1 MTTIAELD
9 RIAITVKSHRLLQK
23 LLKENPPLE
32 EIMRKAMNETEALV
46 GVRNWVLDETRDRP
60 AALAF
65 YASEHPTREDFQALD
80 WRDFAA
86 IRILDYIDNAGRE
99 FQDLN
104 LRGELAVSNPF
115 RLLWLAVH
123 HGTGGAKPGFFEDM
137 LHLFRQFRGESVR
150 TLPSRGQVEE
160 WMERYPSGLDP
171 RIVKLREENR
181 ERILELII
189 DRMDR
194 GEISS
199 RRFQFEE
206 GMTRDQ
212 KMELAREWWHDLHF
226 HFTFAVRS
234 PELLNEM
241 LGESL
246 DPDTMKIL
254 YRARDAGIPFFVNPY
269 YLSLLHVRVPYF
281 AIGADLAIR
290 YYVTYSSQLVE
301 EFGHIVAW
309 EKEDQVEPGKPNAA
323 GWLLPPY
330 DNVHR
335 RYPDVAILI
344 PDTVGRACGGLC
356 SVCQRMYDFQRGR
369 LNFDLEKLEPTA
381 TWSEKLPELMEYFR
395 EDSQLRDILITGGD
409 ALMSSDASLRKI
421 LDAVLE
427 MAGKKREAN
436 EDRPDG
442 EKHAEM
448 VRVRLGTRLPVY
460 LPQRFTPELTD
471 ILADF
476 KEKAREVGIRQFVI
490 QTHFEAPMEV
500 TPEAREA
507 VRRLISAGWTV
518 TNQLVFTTAAS
529 RRGHS
534 ARLRQALNEVGVLP
548 YYTFVVKG
556 YMENNFNYAPIA
568 RVVQEEEEEKVVG
581 RIPDE
586 FHDRIRGF
594 PEDAELMVENIEAL
608 RKDADLPFLATDRSV
623 LNLPAV
629 GKSLTFRTIGITR
642 YGRRILEFDHD
653 QTRAHSPI
661 IDEMGK
667 VVIIESKSVSE
678 YLEQLDG
685 IGEDR
690 SEYLDA
696 YGYSLGETE
705 PRMPI
710 YEYPGYDFE
719 VTEEYT
725 NLELDGLDPEE
736 DGRIA
741 GGAHVPQEPV
751 GA

>member
-1 MTTIAELD
+1 MSTIAELD
-9 RIAITVKSHRLLQK
+9 RIAITVKSHRLLHR
-23 LLKENPPLE
+23 LLAENPKLE

-46 GVRNWVLDETRDRP
+46 GVRNWVLDEIRDRP
-60 AALAF
+60 GALAF
-65 YASEHPTREDFQALD
+65 YASKHPDREDFQVLE

-115 RLLWLAVH
+115 QLLWLAVH

-137 LHLFRQFRGESVR
+137 LHLFRQFTGANGRAR
-150 TLPSRGQVEE
+150 PSRGQVEA

-181 ERILELII
+181 DRILGLII

-194 GEISS
+194 GEIASE
-199 RRFQFEE
+199 RFQFAD
-206 GMTRDQ
+206 GMSRDEKITQ
-212 KMELAREWWHDLHF
+212 ALDWWRDPRF
-226 HFTFAVRS
+226 HLTFAVRS

-246 DPDTMKIL
+246 DPDTLKVL
-254 YRARDAGIPFFVNPY
+254 FQARDAGIPFFVNPY

-290 YYVTYSSQLVE
+290 YYVTYSTQLVE

-309 EKEDQVEPGKPNAA
+309 EKEDLVEPGKPNAA
-323 GWLLPPY
+323 GWLLPPF

-356 SVCQRMYDFQRGR
+356 SSCQRMFDFQRGR
-369 LNFDLEKLEPTA
+369 FNFDLEALKPRA
-381 TWSEKLPELMEYFR
+381 TWAEKLPELMAYFR
-395 EDSQLRDILITGGD
+395 DDAQLRDILITGGD
-409 ALMSSDASLRKI
+409 ALMSSDASLRQI

-427 MAGKKREAN
+427 MAREKKEAN
-436 EDRPDG
+436 ESRPDG
-442 EKHAEM
+442 NKYAEL
-448 VRVRLGTRLPVY
+448 VRVRLGSRMPAY
-460 LPQRFTPELTD
+460 LPQRITPALAS

-476 KEKAREVGIRQFVI
+476 KARASEVGVKQFLV

-507 VRRLISAGWTV
+507 IQRLISAGWTV
-518 TNQLVFTTAAS
+518 TNQLVCTAAAS

-534 ARLRQALNEVGVLP
+534 AKLRQALNEVGVLP

-556 YMENNFNYAPIA
+556 YMENNFNYSPIA
-568 RVVQEEEEEKVVG
+568 RIVQEEEEEKVIG
-581 RIPDE
+581 HIPNDY
-586 FHDRIRGF
+586 HDRIRSF
-594 PEDAELMVENIEAL
+594 PLRAEEMVENIAGL
-608 RKDADLPFLATDRSV
+608 RKEADLPFLATDRSV

-653 QTRAHSPI
+653 RTRAHSPI
-661 IDEMGK
+661 IDRMGK
-667 VVIIESKSVSE
+667 VVIIESKSISE
-678 YLEQLDG
+678 YLRQMDE
-685 IGEDR
+685 IGEDT
-690 SEYLDA
+690 SEYQDVF
-696 YGYSLGETE
+696 GYSLGETE
-705 PRMPI
+705 PRMPV
-710 YEYPGYDFE
+710 YEYPEYEFE
-719 VTEEYT
+719 NTAELS
-725 NLELDGLDPEE
+725 NLELEL
-736 DGRIA
+736 
-741 GGAHVPQEPV
+741 QEV
-751 GA
+751 GN

>member
-9 RIAITVKSHRLLQK
+9 RIAITVKSHRLLQR
-23 LLKENPPLE
+23 LLSENPPLE
-32 EIMRKAMNETEALV
+32 TIMRRAMNETEALV
-46 GVRNWVLDETRDRP
+46 GVRNWVLDEVRTRS
-60 AALAF
+60 ACLAY
-65 YASEHPTREDFQALD
+65 YASEHPTREDFQALE

-99 FQDLN
+99 FRDLN

-137 LHLFRQFRGESVR
+137 LYLFRQFTGRSVHEPPAR
-150 TLPSRGQVEE
+150 EQVEA
-160 WMERYPSGLDP
+160 WMDRYPSGLDP
-171 RIVKLREENR
+171 RIVKLRQENR
-181 ERILELII
+181 DRILGLII

-199 RRFQFEE
+199 RKFQFSD
-206 GMTRDQ
+206 GMTRAE
-212 KMELAREWWHDLHF
+212 KLRKALEWWENKDF
-226 HFTFAVRS
+226 HLTFAVRS
-234 PELLNEM
+234 PELLNQM

-246 DPDTMKIL
+246 DPDTMKVL
-254 YRARDAGIPFFVNPY
+254 HEARDAGIPFFVNPY

-290 YYVTYSSQLVE
+290 YYVTYSTQLVQ

-309 EKEDQVEPGKPNAA
+309 EKEDLVEPGKPNAA

-344 PDTVGRACGGLC
+344 PDTMGRACGGLC
-356 SVCQRMYDFQRGR
+356 SVCQRMFDFQRGR
-369 LNFDLEKLEPTA
+369 LNFELEKLQPTA
-381 TWSEKLPELMEYFR
+381 SWSEKLPEIMAYFR
-395 EDSQLRDILITGGD
+395 DDAQLRDILITGGD
-409 ALMSSDASLRKI
+409 ALMSSDVSLKKI

-427 MAGKKREAN
+427 MAREKREAN
-436 EDRPDG
+436 RSRPDG
-442 EKHAEM
+442 DKHAEIL
-448 VRVRLGTRLPVY
+448 RVRLGTRLPVY
-460 LPQRFTPELTD
+460 LPQRVTGELMT
-471 ILADF
+471 ILATF
-476 KEKAREVGIRQFVI
+476 KAEASAVGVQQFVI

-518 TNQLVFTTAAS
+518 TNQLVFSAAAS

-534 ARLRQALNEVGVLP
+534 AKLRQALNEVGVLP

-568 RVVQEEEEEKVVG
+568 RVVQEEEEEKVMGEV
-581 RIPDE
+581 PEE
-586 FHDRIRGF
+586 FRERLRDF
-594 PEDAELMVENIEAL
+594 PLNAELMVENIEAL
-608 RKDADLPFLATDRSV
+608 RKEAELPFLATDRSV

-653 QTRAHSPI
+653 ATRAHSPI
-661 IDEMGK
+661 INRMGK
-667 VVIIESKSVSE
+667 VVIIESKSIAE
-678 YLEQLDG
+678 YLRQMDE
-685 IGEDR
+685 IGEDT
-690 SEYLDA
+690 SEYQGV

-705 PRMPI
+705 PRMPL
-710 YEYPGYDFE
+710 YEYPPYDFQ
-719 VTEEYT
+719 VTDEMT
-725 NLELDGLDPEE
+725 NLELEE
-736 DGRIA
+736 ELA
-741 GGAHVPQEPV
+741 GV
-751 GA
+751 